1 MDVRS
6 ERLDDIERVRE
17 INLEAFETETEAN
30 LVNALRNSGIH
41 YISLVFVKNN
51 EVMGHIFFSPV
62 ELAGDTSGLRIMGL
76 GPMAVHPKFQN
87 KGIGSSL
94 IKAGIERCKSEGV
107 DIIVVLGHPNYY
119 PRFGFEPSIKYGI
132 KSEYEVP
139 DDVFMVL
146 GLNNYALKNKQ
157 GTIKYNKAF
166 NSV

>member
-62 ELAGDTSGLRIMGL
+62 ELAGM
-76 GPMAVHPKFQN
+76 K
-87 KGIGSSL
+87 
-94 IKAGIERCKSEGV
+94 
-107 DIIVVLGHPNYY
+107 
-119 PRFGFEPSIKYGI
+119 
-132 KSEYEVP
+132 
-139 DDVFMVL
+139 
-146 GLNNYALKNKQ
+146 
-157 GTIKYNKAF
+157 
-166 NSV
+166 